1 MFKSN
6 LFNAISFNPFQRCF
20 KKINPFGSF
29 WRLGSQVFISP
40 LWFPGLFLLLL
51 LHLFTGD
58 PSLGPVPF
66 LGIVERPTF
75 MPRWSGCTIWFCLGS
90 GEDMHATFQIQQK
103 FCRFCPKK
111 MFFQTCLNHLKTSQN
126 IFAYFGQDSPTMAQ
140 RDRHTSSF
148 ASHSGCT
155 TVWVQDPHAVAPH
168 FSGRFGAGILSGT
181 VGPS

>member
-58 PSLGPVPF
+58 PSLGPVSF

-111 MFFQTCLNHLKTSQN
+111 NVFPNMSKSPQN
-126 IFAYFGQDSPTMAQ
+126 ISKHLCIFWARLSDHGTARSPYPQLCVPFWLYHCVGTRPPRGGTAFL
-140 RDRHTSSF
+140 RKFWCRHF
-148 ASHSGCT
+148 VRHC
-155 TVWVQDPHAVAPH
+155 
-168 FSGRFGAGILSGT
+168 
-181 VGPS
+181 